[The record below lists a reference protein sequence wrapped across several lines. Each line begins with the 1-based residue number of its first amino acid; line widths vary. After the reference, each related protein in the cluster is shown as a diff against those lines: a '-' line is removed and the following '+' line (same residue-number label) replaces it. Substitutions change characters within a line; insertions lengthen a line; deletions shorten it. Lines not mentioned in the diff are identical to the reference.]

1 VSGWLLDLD
10 EVLYD
15 IDEALLASAELRLEA
30 AMAALRE
37 RSAQAELLGDGE
49 ATGNRLVHS

>member
-1 VSGWLLDLD
+1 VSGWLLELD

-15 IDEALLASAELRLEA
+15 IDEALLASAKLRLEV

-37 RSAQAELLGDGE
+37 RSGQAELRSDGE